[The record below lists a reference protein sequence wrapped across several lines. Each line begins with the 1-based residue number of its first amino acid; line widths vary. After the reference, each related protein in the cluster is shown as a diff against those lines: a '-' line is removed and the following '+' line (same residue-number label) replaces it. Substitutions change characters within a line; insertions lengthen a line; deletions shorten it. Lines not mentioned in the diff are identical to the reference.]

1 MSTKYRASIVSAA
14 HRRNSRQASLL
25 KHLLLRVQHQTVKF
39 SKLLLPESKKIFFS
53 FIYQKKRV
61 NTSSLAGLH
70 PVASGWSHSF

>member
-39 SKLLLPESKKIFFS
+39 SKLLLPESKKIFS
-53 FIYQKKRV
+53 PSYIKKRV

>member
-39 SKLLLPESKKIFFS
+39 SKLLLPESKKKFSFS
-53 FIYQKKRV
+53 FIYQKKK
-61 NTSSLAGLH
+61 SEH
-70 PVASGWSHSF
+70 KQSGRATPCG